1 VPTNFE
7 KEYKTENMRKN
18 IVISLFASIIVFFN
32 TNAQTNVIDEVIA
45 VVGDN
50 AILKSD
56 IEHQYEQALMEG
68 VSFPG
73 DLKCN
78 IFEQQLISKLL
89 LNQAKL
95 DSIEVSENQVV
106 NQVDARINYFIN
118 QIGSKEKLEEYF
130 NKSLLQIKRDQME
143 MVRTQM
149 LTESM
154 KGEITRNI
162 NVTPA
167 EIRAFYRN
175 ADKDSLP
182 MVPTQFELQQI
193 VLYPKVEQK
202 EIDRVKTQLRDF
214 QRQINEGR
222 DFATLAVLYS
232 EDKGSA
238 ARGGELGW
246 MPRSGLVPEFANVAF
261 NLQDK
266 NKVSKIVETEY
277 GYHIIQLID
286 RKGER
291 INCRHILIKPKVSAA
306 AREETQANLDTIR
319 GLMMDKTMSFEEAAL
334 RFSMDKDSRTS
345 GGLML
350 NPQTGTAKF
359 ELSQIPVAINK
370 QLQTMSVDDIS
381 PSFFMLDETKGQ
393 ETYSL
398 VKLKKKT
405 DPHRANLRDD
415 YQMLQMMLENQK
427 QQETLDKWIKT
438 KQKETYITI
447 DKKWVNCDFEYLGWV
462 KE

>member
-1 VPTNFE
+1 
-7 KEYKTENMRKN
+7 MRKF
-18 IVISLFASIIVFFN
+18 IIITLLISSIA
-32 TNAQTNVIDEVIA
+32 TTKAQNNVIDEVIA

-50 AILKSD
+50 AVLLSD

-68 VSFPG
+68 VQYAG

-95 DSIEVSENQVV
+95 DSIEINENQVV
-106 NQVDARINYFIN
+106 NQVDTRINYFIS

-149 LTESM
+149 LTQSM
-154 KGEITRNI
+154 QGEITKDLK
-162 NVTPA
+162 VTPS
-167 EIRAFYRN
+167 EIRGFYR
-175 ADKDSLP
+175 DTPKDSLP
-182 MVPTQFELQQI
+182 MIPTQYELQQI

-202 EIDRVKTQLRDF
+202 EIDRVKKQLRDF

-246 MPRSGLVPEFANVAF
+246 TARSGLVPEFASVAF

-266 NKVSKIVETEY
+266 NKVSKIIKTEY

-291 INCRHILIKPKVSAA
+291 INCRHILIKPKISED
-306 AREETQANLDTIR
+306 ARKETQAYLDTIR
-319 GLMMDKTMSFEEAAL
+319 GMIMDKTMSFEEAAL
-334 RFSMDKDSRTS
+334 RFSMDKDSRTG
-345 GGLML
+345 GGLMV
-350 NPQTGTAKF
+350 NPQTGTSKF
-359 ELSQIPVAINK
+359 EMAQIPVAINK
-370 QLQTMSVDDIS
+370 QLQVMQVDDIS
-381 PSFFMLDETKGQ
+381 PSFYMLDERKGK
-393 ETYSL
+393 ETYCL

-405 DPHRANLRDD
+405 EPHRANLKDD
-415 YQMLQMMLENQK
+415 YQMMQTLLENK
-427 QQETLDKWIKT
+427 KKQETMDKWIKT

-447 DKKWVNCDFEYLGWV
+447 DKSWANCDFNYNGWI
-462 KE
+462 K

>member
-1 VPTNFE
+1 
-7 KEYKTENMRKN
+7 MRKIIIFSLLISSLTVLKAQNN
-18 IVISLFASIIVFFN
+18 I
-32 TNAQTNVIDEVIA
+32 IDEVIA

-50 AILKSD
+50 AILLSD

-68 VSFPG
+68 AQFAG

-95 DSIEVSENQVV
+95 DSIEVGENQVV
-106 NQVDARINYFIN
+106 NQVDSRINYFIS

-130 NKSLLQIKRDQME
+130 NKSLIQIKRDQME

-149 LTESM
+149 LTQSM
-154 KGEITRNI
+154 QGEITKDI
-162 NVTPA
+162 NVTPS
-167 EIRAFYRN
+167 EIRAFYRGM
-175 ADKDSLP
+175 DKDSLP
-182 MVPTQFELQQI
+182 MIPTQFELQQI
-193 VLYPKVEQK
+193 VLNPKVEQK

-246 MPRSGLVPEFANVAF
+246 TPRSGLVPEFASVAF

-277 GYHIIQLID
+277 GFHIIQLID

-291 INCRHILIKPKVSAA
+291 INCRHILIKPKVTEA
-306 AREETQANLDTIR
+306 ARKETQANLDTIR
-319 GLMMDKTMSFEEAAL
+319 GLIMDNTMSFEEAAL

-350 NPQTGTAKF
+350 NPQTGTSKF

-370 QLQTMSVDDIS
+370 QLQTMQVNDIS
-381 PSFFMLDETKGQ
+381 QSFYMLDDRKGQ
-393 ETYSL
+393 ETYRL

-405 DPHRANLRDD
+405 DPHRANMRDD
-415 YQMLQMMLENQK
+415 YQMMQNLLENKK

-438 KQKETYITI
+438 KQQETYITI
-447 DKKWVNCDFEYLGWV
+447 DDNWINCDFNYQGWV
-462 KE
+462 KK

>member
-1 VPTNFE
+1 
-7 KEYKTENMRKN
+7 MRKN

-68 VSFPG
+68 VNFPG

-106 NQVDARINYFIN
+106 NQVDATINYFIN

-143 MVRTQM
+143 MIRTKMMTQQM
-149 LTESM
+149 Q
-154 KGEITRNI
+154 GEITKDVK
-162 NVTPA
+162 VTPA

-246 MPRSGLVPEFANVAF
+246 MPRSGLVPEFASVAF

-291 INCRHILIKPKVSAA
+291 INCRHILIKPKVSTA

-319 GLMMDKTMSFEEAAL
+319 GLIMDKTMSFEEAAL

-381 PSFFMLDETKGQ
+381 PSFYMLDETKGQ
-393 ETYSL
+393 ETYCL

-405 DPHRANLRDD
+405 DPHKANLRDD

-427 QQETLDKWIKT
+427 QQETLDKWIKA

-447 DKKWVNCDFEYLGWV
+447 DKKWINCDFEYMGWV

>member
-1 VPTNFE
+1 
-7 KEYKTENMRKN
+7 MRSTIILSIFIIALTSFN
-18 IVISLFASIIVFFN
+18 SLFA
-32 TNAQTNVIDEVIA
+32 QDGVIDEVIA

-68 VSFPG
+68 ANFSG

-95 DSIEVSENQVV
+95 DSIEVNENQVV
-106 NQVDARINYFIN
+106 NEVDRRVNYFIS
-118 QIGSKEKLEEYF
+118 QIGDKEKLEEYF
-130 NKSLLQIKRDQME
+130 NKSLMQIKRDQME

-149 LTESM
+149 LTQSM
-154 KGEITRNI
+154 QGEITQDI

-182 MVPTQFELQQI
+182 MIPTQFELQQI
-193 VLYPKVEQK
+193 VLNPKIEQK

-214 QRQINEGR
+214 QRQLNDGR

-246 MPRSGLVPEFANVAF
+246 MPRSGLVPEFASVAF

-277 GYHIIQLID
+277 GFHIIQLID

-291 INCRHILIKPKVSAA
+291 INCRHILIKPKIG
-306 AREETQANLDTIR
+306 ETSRKETKANLDTIR
-319 GLMMDKTMSFEEAAL
+319 GLIVDKTMSFEEAAL

-350 NPQTGTAKF
+350 NPETGTAKF

-370 QLQTMSVDDIS
+370 QLQTMKADDIS
-381 PSFFMLDETKGQ
+381 SSFYMMDERKGK
-393 ETYSL
+393 ETYRL
-398 VKLKKKT
+398 VRLKKKT
-405 DPHRANLRDD
+405 DPHKANLRDD
-415 YQMLQMMLENQK
+415 YQMLQAMLENQK
-427 QQETLDKWIKT
+427 RQETLDDWIKA
-438 KQKETYITI
+438 KQTDTYITI
-447 DKKWVNCDFEYLGWV
+447 DKKWINCDFNYDGWV
-462 KE
+462 KK

>member
-1 VPTNFE
+1 
-7 KEYKTENMRKN
+7 MRK
-18 IVISLFASIIVFFN
+18 IIILSLFASFLVTFN
-32 TNAQTNVIDEVIA
+32 SAAQNNIIDEVIA

-68 VSFPG
+68 VNFPG

-95 DSIEVSENQVV
+95 DSIEVGENQVV
-106 NQVDARINYFIN
+106 NQVDARVNYFIN

-154 KGEITRNI
+154 KGEITKDI
-162 NVTPA
+162 KVTPA

-175 ADKDSLP
+175 VDKDSLP
-182 MVPTQFELQQI
+182 MIPTQFELEQI
-193 VLYPKVEQK
+193 VLYPKIEQK

-246 MPRSGLVPEFANVAF
+246 MPRAQLVPEFASVAF

-266 NKVSKIVETEY
+266 NKVSKIVETEF

-291 INCRHILIKPKVSAA
+291 INCRHILIKPKVSEA
-306 AREETQANLDTIR
+306 ARKETQANLDTIR
-319 GLMMDKTMSFEEAAL
+319 GLIMDNTMSFEEAAL
-334 RFSMDKDSRTS
+334 RFSMDKDTRTS

-359 ELSQIPVAINK
+359 EMSQIPVAINK
-370 QLQTMSVDDIS
+370 QLQTMNVDDIS
-381 PSFFMLDETKGQ
+381 PSFYMLDEAKGK
-393 ETYSL
+393 ETYCL

-405 DPHRANLRDD
+405 DPHKANIKDD
-415 YQMLQMMLENQK
+415 YQMLQLMLENKK

-447 DKKWVNCDFEYLGWV
+447 DKNWANCEFNYDGWV

>member
-1 VPTNFE
+1 
-7 KEYKTENMRKN
+7 MRKIIIFSLLISSFTALKAQNN
-18 IVISLFASIIVFFN
+18 I
-32 TNAQTNVIDEVIA
+32 IDEVIA

-50 AILKSD
+50 AILLSD

-68 VSFPG
+68 AQFAG

-106 NQVDARINYFIN
+106 NQVDARINYFIS

-149 LTESM
+149 LTQSM
-154 KGEITRNI
+154 QGEITKDI
-162 NVTPA
+162 NLTPS
-167 EIRAFYRN
+167 EIRAFYRGM
-175 ADKDSLP
+175 DKDSLP
-182 MVPTQFELQQI
+182 MIPTQFELQQI
-193 VLYPKVEQK
+193 VLNPKVEQK

-246 MPRSGLVPEFANVAF
+246 TPRSGLVPEFASVAF

-277 GYHIIQLID
+277 GFHIIQLID

-291 INCRHILIKPKVSAA
+291 INCRHILIKPKVTEA
-306 AREETQANLDTIR
+306 ARKETQANLDTIR
-319 GLMMDKTMSFEEAAL
+319 GLIMDNTMSFEEAAL

-350 NPQTGTAKF
+350 NPQTGTSKF

-370 QLQTMSVDDIS
+370 QLQTMQVNDIS
-381 PSFFMLDETKGQ
+381 QSFYMLDDRKGQ
-393 ETYSL
+393 ETYRL

-405 DPHRANLRDD
+405 DPHRANMRDD
-415 YQMLQMMLENQK
+415 YQMMQNLLENKK

-438 KQKETYITI
+438 KQQETYITI
-447 DKKWVNCDFEYLGWV
+447 DDNWVNCDFNYQGWV
-462 KE
+462 KK